1 MTATN
6 QEKSRD
12 QFLRHYGV
20 LGMRWGKR
28 KGRVTTS
35 SSGKKSSNGQNG
47 NRRMSNKELNARV
60 KRLRLEQEY
69 AKLSTPPRTVSRVE
83 QIAKSAGSIAA
94 LSTTALTLYKNF
106 NEISKLAAKA
116 SKAVQ

>member
-6 QEKSRD
+6 QEILRE

-28 KGRVTTS
+28 KGSVSTS
-35 SSGKKSSNGQNG
+35 SSGKKSSNRQNG

-60 KRLRLEQEY
+60 RRLRLEQEY
-69 AKLSTPPRTVSRVE
+69 IKLSTPPRTVSKIERVV
-83 QIAKSAGSIAA
+83 KGAGTLAA
-94 LSTTALTLYKNF
+94 LSGTALTLYKNM
-106 NEISKLAAKA
+106 NEFSKLAAKA
-116 SKAVQ
+116 SKAV